1 MKIFAG
7 LLTLIPM
14 LSFAN
19 SFKLPDPVLGEEV
32 CFIRTYSEAH
42 LKRHPKQKISGV
54 ALSYQKT
61 DGILNTLIEVK
72 DLKGNI
78 LSNGG
83 VLLSADG
90 QRTLS
95 SISSSRIAAQMDG
108 DSGRV
113 AISQSQKDSDK
124 IRLKVMGNLLLLDF
138 EQIGEDGSSQ
148 NEMVIN
154 KGSEDSIMILN
165 RIRVNGSISKSCSQ
179 VLEDAVAE

>member
-14 LSFAN
+14 LSFAQ
-19 SFKLPDPVLGEEV
+19 SFKLPDPILGEEI
-32 CFIRTYSEAH
+32 CFTRTYSEAH
-42 LKRHPKQKISGV
+42 LKAHPKQKISGV
-54 ALSYQKT
+54 ALSYQRSE
-61 DGILNTLIEVK
+61 GILNTLIEVR

-90 QRTLS
+90 QRALS

-113 AISQSQKDSDK
+113 AVSQSQQDSDQ
-124 IRLKVMGNLLLLDF
+124 IRLEVVENLLLLDL

-148 NEMVIN
+148 NEMVIK